1 MTPILVA
8 AALSNRDWRPALQ
21 RQVRDHESDVVV
33 ELVRDRH
40 QAMAE
45 AVDIVVVDDDTSW
58 ITRPVVAGLNEAG
71 KLVVGVFDPA
81 EGDGFGERFLRQTG
95 IHLVV
100 PSDLPTEAL
109 IAFLR
114 RHRPDRQQILDDAT
128 ALALTDDLIPV
139 AERRVLA
146 VGGPSGAGATEVA
159 IGLARLLAH
168 DRTILVD
175 ADENHPGV
183 SRRLGLGIH
192 PHIVTAVDAVRHENV
207 ATTGA
212 SDASIMS
219 CLARPAISHG
229 TLPFDVI
236 AGLASRDD
244 WSLLRADEVVG
255 LLDVLSLTW
264 TNVIAKIGS
273 TLDELPATPR
283 YEVSRQVVT
292 RAERVVAVTQASPT
306 GLLHFI
312 DWLVEAVPLA
322 GDALIDV
329 VVNQAPANPALRGQV
344 ETELV
349 NIVGDRINSVTFLPT
364 DRRVERAAWDAT
376 LTEKGPFLRHLSAL
390 VGPVPTRR
398 NWRKTVLPAL
408 SPARAR

>member
-1 MTPILVA
+1 MTPMLVA

-21 RQVRDHESDVVV
+21 RQVRDHESDIIV

-40 QAMAE
+40 QAMAD
-45 AVDIVVVDDDTSW
+45 AVEIVVVDDDTSW
-58 ITRPVVAGLNEAG
+58 ITRPVVSGLNEVG

-81 EGDGFGERFLRQTG
+81 EGDGFGERFLRQNG

-100 PSDLPTEAL
+100 PSDLPTERL
-109 IAFLR
+109 IDFLR
-114 RHRPDRQQILDDAT
+114 QHRPDRQQILDDAA
-128 ALALTDDLIPV
+128 ALAQTDDLIP
-139 AERRVLA
+139 APERRVLA

-159 IGLARLLAH
+159 IGLAHLLAN

-183 SRRLGLGIH
+183 SRRLGLSVH
-192 PHIVTAVDAVRHENV
+192 PHIVTAVDAVRHESV
-207 ATTGA
+207 AITNATEV
-212 SDASIMS
+212 SIMS
-219 CLARPAISHG
+219 CLARPAVSDG
-229 TLPFDVI
+229 SLPFDVI
-236 AGLASRDD
+236 SGLASRDD
-244 WSLLRADEVVG
+244 WSLMRADEVVG

-273 TLDELPATPR
+273 TLDELPGTRR
-283 YEVSRQVVT
+283 YEVSRHVVT
-292 RAERVVAVTQASPT
+292 RAERIVAVTHASPT

-322 GDALIDV
+322 GDAPIDV

-344 ETELV
+344 ETELL
-349 NIVGDRINSVTFLPT
+349 NIAGDRIESVTFLPS

-390 VGPVPTRR
+390 VGTPPTRR
-398 NWRKTVLPAL
+398 IWRNTVLRAP
-408 SPARAR
+408 SPTRAR